1 MGFDMIYEGIRQ
13 STFIMVIMLA
23 IGLCSVLVLAVL
35 LERLVRLRR
44 GRIVPR
50 GFVSE
55 VTRMAHNKEIEQAIN
70 QCDKS
75 KSPIAPVIKAG
86 LRRHG
91 ESRSDVEQ
99 AVMSAGAAL
108 TDDVRKHLEL
118 LDTIT
123 TATPLLGLLGTVVGM
138 IQAFTIIATQ
148 QGMGQPEVL
157 AGGISNA
164 LVTTAAGLTVAI
176 PTLAVYHFIKRRG
189 DGRIREV
196 ESAIEDLFGIHPSE
210 IAHAAEEAAEIKN

>member
-1 MGFDMIYEGIRQ
+1 
-13 STFIMVIMLA
+13 
-23 IGLCSVLVLAVL
+23 
-35 LERLVRLRR
+35 ERLVRLRR

-86 LRRHG
+86 LRRQG

-164 LVTTAAGLTVAI
+164 LITTAAGLTVAI